1 MAESRLA
8 SGQKNARRTGG
19 VIVFADESG
28 LSQRPSV
35 RRTWAPKGRTPVL
48 THSFTWHKL
57 SMNAGLAYEADGKP
71 LAVVFEIIPGAY
83 DTQRILTFLRRLSR
97 SFAGRRVYLVWDRL
111 RAHRSKAVQALI
123 RNEATNLTLHYLP
136 AYSPDL
142 QPVEHLWANVKGQ
155 ELANY
160 VPDNLTDLR
169 NQAHRAIRRVRR
181 HALRLLAGFAA
192 GAGLGF

>member
-1 MAESRLA
+1 MAEGRLE

-28 LSQRPSV
+28 LSQRPPV
-35 RRTWAPKGRTPVL
+35 RRTWAPKGHTPVL

-57 SMNAGLAYEADGKP
+57 SMNAGLAYEANGKP

-83 DTQRILTFLRRLSR
+83 DTTRILSFLRRLSR
-97 SFAGRRVYLVWDRL
+97 TFAGRRVYLIWDRL
-111 RAHRSKAVQALI
+111 RAHRSKAVQALV
-123 RNEATNLTLHYLP
+123 REKTTNLALHYLP

-160 VPDNLTDLR
+160 VPDTLTDLR
-169 NQAHRAIRRVRR
+169 SQAHHAIRRVRR
-181 HALRLLAGFAA
+181 HAQRLLAGFAS
-192 GAGLGF
+192 GAGLTF